1 MPITRA
7 TDEGARA
14 LRKRRTMSMKAVKRG
29 RELLTIRN
37 HARINLDAVAVVNSC
52 ANRHRCASRVRLSL
66 VFVIVCCVLPISAA
80 SAWAQQPAATPA
92 PPTSSPQTPPTGT
105 STQGQGQQR
114 NTPQPAPSQ
123 QPPNAPGSTVRPSND
138 AQQSAQPQTV
148 PQQQQ
153 QQTAPNTQG
162 PRPVTPQSPNAAPP
176 GSGLPS
182 TSNPAGTTAPQTG
195 NNPNATGAGNNASPA
210 GVGATPG
217 TNVGVSTGV
226 APAELPPD
234 PPPVAPDYR
243 APQRPLPSAE
253 RVGVNVSDQ
262 VSLSLADTIRLAL
275 KNSND
280 IDESRIDVR
289 IAEYNL
295 NSARGVYDPVFSSE
309 SFFER
314 ATTPTSSTLGGA
326 GASGS
331 VTQTDATGAFRLGG
345 FSPKGG
351 GAYEF
356 DFSSTRLTTTNQNVT
371 LNPQFPTAFTFT
383 YTQPILRGLRFDNN
397 RRQIEIA
404 KKNLS
409 LTDAQFR
416 QRVIDVIAQI
426 EQAYWDLAFALRN
439 LQVQIDAVKQAR
451 VQVESNQR
459 LVAQGV
465 LAPIDIV
472 AAQTQVTT
480 FEQSVYT
487 AQQSVTLAENT
498 LKTLILPD
506 RAAPLWARAI
516 TPITPVNL
524 DAPRVPVETAV
535 KAALESRPDLAQLR
549 TSGSINDVNVRYF
562 RDQTRPQFDLVG
574 TYTTQGL
581 AGTFIP
587 RTTAANSTTSALTTR
602 VNQLSVI
609 EGLDPLPATTGTT
622 TTVAPN
628 LVGGYTQSLNNLI
641 QQNYPTARVGV
652 RLSLPLRNRTAEA
665 NLGSALAQGTRIK
678 TQLRQAEQLVE
689 ADVRNTLQ
697 AVRSAEARLQSAAAS
712 RSSAEQQYASQ
723 QRQFRAGTTTIFL
736 VLQSQTALLAAQ
748 ANELQAQTDLNK
760 SISQLQRATGNTLN
774 ANNVAVLTGTPATRE
789 LEMRPDASATSSA
802 GADDLATPAAKSGD
816 AGKGV
821 SPRDN

>member
-1 MPITRA
+1 MPITRG
-7 TDEGARA
+7 TNGGARA
-14 LRKRRTMSMKAVKRG
+14 LSEGWATSMNSVKQV
-29 RELLTIRN
+29 RELLTLRN
-37 HARINLDAVAVVNSC
+37 NTGVRDDAVAALNSC
-52 ANRHRCASRVRLSL
+52 ARARRREGVARLSL
-66 VFVIVCCVLPISAA
+66 ACAVIFFALSIPAVSAP
-80 SAWAQQPAATPA
+80 AQQPAATPA
-92 PPTSSPQTPPTGT
+92 PPSSSPQTPPAGT
-105 STQGQGQQR
+105 STQGQQR

-123 QPPNAPGSTVRPSND
+123 QPPNAPGSTTRPSNE

-148 PQQQQ
+148 PRQQQ

-162 PRPVTPQSPNAAPP
+162 SRPVTPQPTNAPPP

-182 TSNPAGTTAPQTG
+182 TSNPAGTTAPQGG
-195 NNPNATGAGNNASPA
+195 NNPNAQGNAAPA
-210 GVGATPG
+210 GVGQTPG
-217 TNVGVSTGV
+217 QNVGVSTGV
-226 APAELPPD
+226 APAELPSD

-262 VSLSLADTIRLAL
+262 VSLSLADAIRLAL

-289 IAEYNL
+289 IAEYSL

-309 SFFER
+309 SFYER
-314 ATTPTSSTLGGA
+314 ATNPTSSTLGGA

-345 FSPKGG
+345 FSPKAG

-409 LTDAQFR
+409 MTDAQFR
-416 QRVIDVIAQI
+416 QRVIDVISQI

-459 LVAQGV
+459 LVDHGV

-487 AQQSVTLAENT
+487 AQQSVTVAENT

-506 RAAPLWARAI
+506 RTAPLWGRAI
-516 TPITPVNL
+516 TPVTPVNL

-549 TSGSINDVNVRYF
+549 TGESINEVNVRYF

-587 RTTAANSTTSALTTR
+587 RTTTTNSTTSALTAR

-609 EGLDPLPATTGTT
+609 EGLDPLQTTTTT

-665 NLGSALAQGTRIK
+665 NLGSALAQGSRIK

-712 RSSAEQQYASQ
+712 RSSAEKQYESE

-736 VLQSQTALLAAQ
+736 VLQSQTSLLAAR

-774 ANNVAVLTGTPATRE
+774 ANNVAVLTGTPSTRE
-789 LEMRPDASATSSA
+789 LEMRPDAATTSVS
-802 GADDLATPAAKSGD
+802 GADDLASPAPKSAD
-816 AGKGV
+816 AGKGA

>member
-1 MPITRA
+1 M
-7 TDEGARA
+7 
-14 LRKRRTMSMKAVKRG
+14 
-29 RELLTIRN
+29 TIRN
-37 HARINLDAVAVVNSC
+37 HAERFFDAVAAAANSC
-52 ANRHRCASRVRLSL
+52 ANTHRAASRVHVWL
-66 VFVIVCCVLPISAA
+66 VRAVAVLAISISAGVA
-80 SAWAQQPAATPA
+80 SAQQPAATPA
-92 PPTSSPQTPPTGT
+92 PP
-105 STQGQGQQR
+105 
-114 NTPQPAPSQ
+114 
-123 QPPNAPGSTVRPSND
+123 NAPGSTTRPSNE

-162 PRPVTPQSPNAAPP
+162 PRPVTPQPAHPAAP
-176 GSGLPS
+176 GSALPS

-195 NNPNATGAGNNASPA
+195 NNPNAQGAGGATPA
-210 GVGATPG
+210 GVGQRPG
-217 TNVGVSTGV
+217 QNVGVSTGV

-262 VSLSLADTIRLAL
+262 VSLSLADAIRLAL

-289 IAEYNL
+289 IAEYAL
-295 NSARGVYDPVFSSE
+295 NSARGVYEPVFSSE
-309 SFFER
+309 SFYER
-314 ATTPTSSTLGGA
+314 ATNPTSSTLGGA

-345 FSPKGG
+345 FAPKGG
-351 GAYEF
+351 GSYQF

-371 LNPQFPTAFTFT
+371 LNPQFPTAFTLT
-383 YTQPILRGLRFDNN
+383 YAQPILRGLRFDNN

-404 KKNLS
+404 KKNLT

-416 QRVIDVIAQI
+416 QRVIDVISQI

-506 RAAPLWARAI
+506 RTAPLWARAI
-516 TPITPVNL
+516 TPVTPVNL
-524 DAPRVPVETAV
+524 EAPRVPVEAAV
-535 KAALESRPDLAQLR
+535 QAALESRPDLAQLR

-587 RTTAANSTTSALTTR
+587 RTTTTSSTTSALTAR
-602 VNQLSVI
+602 VNQLSAI
-609 EGLDPLPATTGTT
+609 EGLGPLPTTTGAT

-628 LVGGYTQSLNNLI
+628 LVGGYGQSLNNLL

-665 NLGSALAQGTRIK
+665 NLGSALAQGARIK

-712 RSSAEQQYASQ
+712 RSSAEKQYESQ
-723 QRQFRAGTTTIFL
+723 RRQFRAGTTTIFL

-748 ANELQAQTDLNK
+748 ASELQAQTDLNK

-774 ANNVAVLTGTPATRE
+774 ANNVAVLGGTPSTRE
-789 LEMRPDASATSSA
+789 LEMRPDSSATSPTPA
-802 GADDLATPAAKSGD
+802 GADELASPASKSGD
-816 AGKGV
+816 AGKGA

>member
-1 MPITRA
+1 
-7 TDEGARA
+7 
-14 LRKRRTMSMKAVKRG
+14 
-29 RELLTIRN
+29 LLTINNRL
-37 HARINLDAVAVVNSC
+37 RTNLDAVAAAKSC
-52 ANRHRCASRVRLSL
+52 LRGGVARLSRACAI
-66 VFVIVCCVLPISAA
+66 VFCAISISSAVA
-80 SAWAQQPAATPA
+80 SAQQPAATPA
-92 PPTSSPQTPPTGT
+92 PPTSSPQTPPAGT
-105 STQGQGQQR
+105 STQGQQR
-114 NTPQPAPSQ
+114 NTPQPAPTQ
-123 QPPNAPGSTVRPSND
+123 QPPNAPGSTTRPAND

-148 PQQQQ
+148 PQQQR

-162 PRPVTPQSPNAAPP
+162 SRPVSPQPTNPAAP

-182 TSNPAGTTAPQTG
+182 TSNPAGTNAPPSG
-195 NNPNATGAGNNASPA
+195 NNPNAQDNAGAPA
-210 GVGATPG
+210 GVGQTPG
-217 TNVGVSTGV
+217 QNVGVSAGV

-262 VSLSLADTIRLAL
+262 VSLSLADAIRLAL

-314 ATTPTSSTLGGA
+314 ATNPTSSTLGGA

-345 FSPKGG
+345 FSPKAGG
-351 GAYEF
+351 SYEF

-371 LNPQFPTAFTFT
+371 LNPQYPTAFTFT

-404 KKNLS
+404 KRNLS

-416 QRVIDVIAQI
+416 QRVIDVISQI

-465 LAPIDIV
+465 LAPIDIL

-487 AQQSVTLAENT
+487 AQQAVTTAENT

-506 RAAPLWARAI
+506 RTAPLWARAI
-516 TPITPVNL
+516 TPVTPVNL
-524 DAPRVPVETAV
+524 EAPRVPVETAV

-549 TSGSINDVNVRYF
+549 TGESINDVNVRYF
-562 RDQTRPQFDLVG
+562 RDQTRPQFDVVG

-587 RTTAANSTTSALTTR
+587 RTTTANSTTSALTAR
-602 VNQLSVI
+602 VNQLSAI
-609 EGLDPLPATTGTT
+609 EGLDPLPTVTATT

-628 LVGGYTQSLNNLI
+628 LVGGYTQSLNNLL

-665 NLGSALAQGTRIK
+665 NLGSALAQGSRIK

-712 RSSAEQQYASQ
+712 RSSAEKQYESQ

-789 LEMRPDASATSSA
+789 LEMRPDASAASSTST
-802 GADDLATPAAKSGD
+802 GADELASPAPKSAD
-816 AGKGV
+816 AGKGA